1 MEQPDQP
8 DAAENETIREENRR
22 RLLEYLNDTFYV
34 EKLSGAEQD
43 DYKKRLCFSID
54 RRSEELLYDIRINR
68 KKQEKKPNFEI
79 SAEGS
84 ILKFETN
91 EEDISEGFRYSY
103 GELIYNLYHATR
115 EGDYSKEMIHCI
127 LALYSVELNQIY
139 GSVRA
144 TQENE
149 ADRKQAARQL
159 QSLSDHR

>member
-1 MEQPDQP
+1 M
-8 DAAENETIREENRR
+8 
-22 RLLEYLNDTFYV
+22 
-34 EKLSGAEQD
+34 
-43 DYKKRLCFSID
+43 
-54 RRSEELLYDIRINR
+54 LYDIRINR

-149 ADRKQAARQL
+149 ADRKQAAKVYRTIGDRPLDQ
-159 QSLSDHR
+159 